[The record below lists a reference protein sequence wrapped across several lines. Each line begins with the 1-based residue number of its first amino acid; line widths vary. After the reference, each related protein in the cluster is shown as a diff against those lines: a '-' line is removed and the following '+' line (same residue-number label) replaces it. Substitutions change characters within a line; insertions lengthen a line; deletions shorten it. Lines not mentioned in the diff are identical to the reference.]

1 MEGWRLG
8 PICIEGQVYS
18 LGLRMSVS
26 GLAGHSRGGGM
37 GCQSHRKDAGG
48 WEDGKGVSKKDFGE
62 VCQIPDLQGVG
73 GKCAKIE
80 ELSGTSGV
88 IPDK

>member
-48 WEDGKGVSKKDFGE
+48 
-62 VCQIPDLQGVG
+62 
-73 GKCAKIE
+73 
-80 ELSGTSGV
+80 
-88 IPDK
+88 